1 MSLPQTPS
9 GGARLRRGVLAVTA
23 VAFSVLA
30 LGACSA
36 GENAQTLGVRPDNAE
51 VSVDSI
57 KIQNAV
63 VITQPQRDTDG
74 PATFS
79 ATIFNEES
87 EPQTIDA
94 ITLPGVNGTMKL
106 SPAQGTGPVT
116 VPAQGSIILGGKG
129 NASAVLE
136 NGRELTKNVG
146 GVQDVVI
153 RFSETGDVKVEA
165 LVHPAAG
172 YYQGFGP
179 SVLPKPPAQ
188 TPAEPSQ
195 SPAVPA
201 EGEHGSEPSDGA
213 SEPAE
218 GEAGASGEPGN
229 GESGEPGTPSDSSS
243 ASAGGDAEH

>member
-9 GGARLRRGVLAVTA
+9 GGARLRRGALAVTA

-51 VSVDSI
+51 VSVDAI

-63 VITQPQRDTDG
+63 VITQPQSDTDG

-79 ATIFNEES
+79 ATIFNEDS

-94 ITLPGVNGTMKL
+94 VTLPGVNGTVKL

-116 VPAQGSIILGGKG
+116 VPALGSIIVGGKG

-136 NGRELTKNVG
+136 NGRELTKNIG
-146 GVQDVVI
+146 GVQDVVV
-153 RFSETGDVKVEA
+153 RFSETGDVKLEA
-165 LVHPAAG
+165 FVHPAAG

-179 SVLPKPPAQ
+179 SVLPKPPVQ
-188 TPAEPSQ
+188 TPPAEPSK
-195 SPAVPA
+195 SPGAP

-243 ASAGGDAEH
+243 ASTEGDVEH